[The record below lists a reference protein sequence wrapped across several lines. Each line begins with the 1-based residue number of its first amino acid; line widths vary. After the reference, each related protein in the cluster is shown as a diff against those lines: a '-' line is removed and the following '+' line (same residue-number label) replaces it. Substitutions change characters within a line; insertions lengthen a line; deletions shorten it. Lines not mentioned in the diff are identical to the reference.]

1 MVKSRC
7 SGHAAPNRRS
17 ASAPA
22 LRARRPRAAWFGTR
36 APERGPKQMG
46 LGVRDLRKASSQSK
60 VCQKTLIYKCLI
72 CGGLTSRFEYPCHSV
87 MNTDAPPQSGRLPH
101 LGVLR
106 FTGPDSLSF
115 LQGQVSNDT
124 RRLTEGAP
132 VLAAYS
138 SAQGRVLAVMHLLP
152 HSTGVVAILPRELV
166 SPTLERLR
174 KFVLRAKLRMEDAGE
189 LLCVSGQHGTQAL
202 HSARLAIP
210 RPDKPYVEQDGI
222 GAALVSRDSDRYW
235 VIGAADELARRGLA
249 GDEFPVERIEH
260 DWRLADIRA
269 GLPQIYLATGEAF
282 VAQMLNL
289 DLLDGISFS
298 KGCYTGQE
306 IIARTQH
313 LGRIKRRLYRLRL
326 PSGDWR
332 IGKPVHLSD
341 GRAGR
346 LVEVVPSGEGFEALA
361 VLNMEASATLS
372 AGTES
377 PHIATAADTPVAAT
391 QLPLPYAT

>member
-1 MVKSRC
+1 MTMTTV
-7 SGHAAPNRRS
+7 A
-17 ASAPA
+17 
-22 LRARRPRAAWFGTR
+22 
-36 APERGPKQMG
+36 Q
-46 LGVRDLRKASSQSK
+46 
-60 VCQKTLIYKCLI
+60 
-72 CGGLTSRFEYPCHSV
+72 
-87 MNTDAPPQSGRLPH
+87 PQSGRLHH

-106 FTGPDSLSF
+106 FSGPDSLSF

-138 SAQGRVLAVMHLLP
+138 SPQGRVLTVMHLLP
-152 HSTGVVAILPRELV
+152 HSTGVAAILPRELV

-174 KFVLRAKLRMEDAGE
+174 KFVLRAKLHMEDASE
-189 LLCVSGQHGTQAL
+189 LLHVSGQHGTRGLQ
-202 HSARLAIP
+202 SARLAIP
-210 RPDKPYVEQDGI
+210 RPDKPYVEEDGI
-222 GAALVSRDSDRYW
+222 GVALVSRDSDRCW
-235 VIGAADELARRGLA
+235 VIGAAGGLAEHGLA
-249 GDEFPVERIEH
+249 GDIRYADQIEH

-313 LGRIKRRLYRLRL
+313 LGRIKRRLYRLQL

-332 IGKPVHLSD
+332 IGQAVHLSD

-346 LVEVVPSGEGFEALA
+346 LVEVARSRDGFEALA
-361 VLNMEASATLS
+361 VLNVEAALNVETSAPAAVGHS
-372 AGTES
+372 GDGES
-377 PHIATAADTPVAAT
+377 AADARIPAAL
-391 QLPLPYAT
+391 LPLPYKV